1 MEDIT
6 IGKVPTAYLSSKEY
20 KNSMIIDKNW
30 MKEYIRKNG
39 RKIIIPQNAKKID
52 LNWNEILQD
61 FHEDDVE
68 IELYFEKDSQLEEI
82 SDSAF
87 WGCNIINKV
96 TLPDSLKKLG
106 NYAFYGYPV
115 RINLSEKS
123 ELETCKNN
131 VIYYGEEEIVLPKKL
146 QRLDIQNET
155 IKKITI
161 PKDSCIK
168 ILCISGNMKE
178 IELSDGYKIVVD
190 ENESIYQFENTEKRY
205 NIITINSENGDIDY
219 ISFDKETKEKKFN
232 KKIINEDKV
241 GELAVIQ
248 YESIWDVN
256 IEELKE
262 LKSETMVYL
271 QRDNTIREYDCF
283 SQNGIRK
290 GAIYKLDEIQ
300 QIREILKEI
309 LSEINILPQ
318 NVKDREK
325 IIYSQI
331 IQSLTGYMKYD
342 YETSDII
349 EHEQDYVN
357 ENNEEKVDKSQNL
370 KGLLEK
376 KTVCKGF
383 STIIQALAEYYGLKC
398 EVIRNDTHAW
408 NYIELDGEKYEDDFT
423 WYQDDLNTSNI
434 IGINTFL
441 KGKDKNDKRE
451 FSRLEHH
458 QIENEIILS
467 PSISKEERFN
477 LLTTDWK
484 SIEDWD
490 NINLNKKIENE
501 DFIKEIENFV
511 MSRKSILLQI
521 IKKKTNSKISSIKSF
536 IDKVVK
542 GLNIG
547 ER

>member
-146 QRLDIQNET
+146 QRLDIQNAT

-161 PKDSCIK
+161 PKDSCVK
-168 ILCISGNMKE
+168 ILCISRNMKE

-349 EHEQDYVN
+349 EQEQDYVN
-357 ENNEEKVDKSQNL
+357 EDNEEKVDKSQNL

>member
-161 PKDSCIK
+161 PKDSCVE

>member
-131 VIYYGEEEIVLPKKL
+131 VIYYGKEEIVLPKKL
-146 QRLDIQNET
+146 QRLDIQNAT

-161 PKDSCIK
+161 PKDSCVK
-168 ILCISGNMKE
+168 ILCISRNMKE

-232 KKIINEDKV
+232 KKIINEDKL

-521 IKKKTNSKISSIKSF
+521 IKKKTNSRISSIKSF

>member
-161 PKDSCIK
+161 PKDSCVK

-290 GAIYKLDEIQ
+290 SAIYKLDEIQ

>member
-161 PKDSCIK
+161 PKDSCVK

-290 GAIYKLDEIQ
+290 GGIYKLDEIQ

>member
-161 PKDSCIK
+161 PKDSCVK

>member
-146 QRLDIQNET
+146 QRLDIQNAT

-161 PKDSCIK
+161 PKDSCVK
-168 ILCISGNMKE
+168 ILCISRNMKE

-309 LSEINILPQ
+309 LSEINIPPQ

-349 EHEQDYVN
+349 EQEQDYVN
-357 ENNEEKVDKSQNL
+357 EDNEEKVDKSQNL

>member
-146 QRLDIQNET
+146 QRLDIQNAT

-161 PKDSCIK
+161 PKDSCVK

-349 EHEQDYVN
+349 EQEQDYVN
-357 ENNEEKVDKSQNL
+357 EDNEEKVDKSQNL